1 MSSLSSP
8 PGRFQPAIVA
18 AVEQAFEAVW
28 ATLCSNDPSR
38 DRTDDPERMAA
49 LSQTIA
55 ALALEGITDPAELRR
70 LTLER
75 LPIAMIIPSDR
86 KPA

>member
-1 MSSLSSP
+1 MSSLNSP
-8 PGRFQPAIVA
+8 FGRFQPEVVA

-28 ATLCSNDPSR
+28 ATLCSDDPSR

-49 LSQTIA
+49 VSQTIA
-55 ALALEGITDPAELRR
+55 ALAVEGIIDPAELRR

-75 LPIAMIIPSDR
+75 LPLATVTPLDR
-86 KPA
+86 NPA